1 MESKGKGEK
10 KPLKLKD
17 LTPAMR
23 EKYKNHP
30 LFAEEK
36 RKKEKLEVD
45 LESLKKRKE
54 DKEKSI
60 EERVEE
66 YQIRSTESKALEK
79 VFKLFCEERAFNFK
93 HSNKSVGSTA
103 LNSSSYQNNGRSY

>member
-1 MESKGKGEK
+1 MEGNKPKLEK

-30 LFAEEK
+30 LFMDEK
-36 RKKEKLEVD
+36 KPKDKVVVD
-45 LESLKKRKE
+45 LDKLKKRKE
-54 DKEKSI
+54 EKEKSI

-66 YQIRSTESKALEK
+66 YEIKSTEKKALEK
-79 VFKLFCEERAFNFK
+79 VFKLFCDERVIN
-93 HSNKSVGSTA
+93 
-103 LNSSSYQNNGRSY
+103 